1 MHIRL
6 SAHPCIHFDIHLR
19 QHVKLIACLFV
30 VLKATEDGE
39 ADKSDNCIFTYPAR
53 SVIQRQS
60 GRVFCSYSRPTTG
73 HLKLAQSWTVCT
85 MSSSEKCLSR
95 VNPFLDLAG
104 KRFMWC
110 VSLWVFSRERARR
123 CSVVY
128 TTVYENSSPFPK
140 SKF

>member
-1 MHIRL
+1 M
-6 SAHPCIHFDIHLR
+6 
-19 QHVKLIACLFV
+19 
-30 VLKATEDGE
+30 
-39 ADKSDNCIFTYPAR
+39 DKSNNCISTYPAC
-53 SVIQRQS
+53 SGIQHQS
-60 GRVFCSYSRPTTG
+60 GTVFCSYSRATTG

-104 KRFMWC
+104 KC
-110 VSLWVFSRERARR
+110 GVSPCGSSPVRGLKR

>member
-1 MHIRL
+1 MHIRS

-19 QHVKLIACLFV
+19 QHIKLIACLFV
-30 VLKATEDGE
+30 VLKATEGGE
-39 ADKSDNCIFTYPAR
+39 ANKSDNCISMYPAR
-53 SVIQRQS
+53 SGIQRQS

-110 VSLWVFSRERARR
+110 VSLWVYR

>member
-1 MHIRL
+1 MRIIIRL

-19 QHVKLIACLFV
+19 QHIKLIACLFV
-30 VLKATEDGE
+30 ILKATEGGE
-39 ADKSDNCIFTYPAR
+39 VDKSDNCISTYPAR
-53 SVIQRQS
+53 SGIQCQS
-60 GRVFCSYSRPTTG
+60 GRVFCSYSRATTG

-110 VSLWVFSRERARR
+110 VSLWVFSRERAQK
-123 CSVVY
+123 V
-128 TTVYENSSPFPK
+128 
-140 SKF
+140 